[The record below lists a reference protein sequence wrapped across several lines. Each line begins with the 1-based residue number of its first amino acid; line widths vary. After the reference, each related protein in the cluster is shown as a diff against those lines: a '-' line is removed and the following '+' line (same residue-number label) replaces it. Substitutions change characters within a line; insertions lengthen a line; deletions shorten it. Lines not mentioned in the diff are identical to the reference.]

1 MKLSPHVLSHLP
13 YLAALAEAASFTGAA
28 SQMNITQAAMSYQIK
43 SLEEKLNC
51 TLVVRQSGSR
61 LRLTAAGEQLT
72 QEYLFCAKR
81 LEMLLQQ
88 MNHEAGLGTLRIS
101 TPVDFGSLLM
111 PKIIARIKNIA
122 PRLNIELHTSDE
134 VVDLSSSLWDMAIRS
149 VALSDEKLLY
159 SSKICL
165 VCSDKY
171 QIRYGAPK
179 SIPDIKNH
187 IVLLR
192 KNSNH
197 RTWSEL
203 LKAHSLNVDHFE
215 ETMTLGNTIALKEAA
230 KEGLGIAL
238 LPEFV
243 VLEDIVDKKLDVLLP
258 VHTKN
263 MQANFY
269 LSKIQTPQTQSYEK
283 LLFEACNSL
292 AETG

>member
-28 SQMNITQAAMSYQIK
+28 GQMNITQAAMSYQIK

-149 VALSDEKLLY
+149 VALSDEKLIY

-171 QIRYGAPK
+171 QVKYGAPK
-179 SIPDIKNH
+179 SISDIKNH

-192 KNSNH
+192 KNSKH

-203 LKAHSLNVDHFE
+203 LKAQSLTVDHIE

-243 VLEDIVDKKLDVLLP
+243 VREDIIDKKLNVLLP
-258 VHTKN
+258 GHTKK

-283 LLFEACNSL
+283 LLFEACNGLMGTS
-292 AETG
+292 

>member
-28 SQMNITQAAMSYQIK
+28 GQMNITQAAMSYQIK

-122 PRLNIELHTSDE
+122 PRLHIELHTSDE

-149 VALSDEKLLY
+149 AALPDEKLIY

-165 VCSDKY
+165 VSSDKY
-171 QIRYGAPK
+171 QIKYGSPK
-179 SIPDIKNH
+179 SISDIKNH

-192 KNSNH
+192 KNSQH
-197 RTWSEL
+197 RTWSAL
-203 LKAHSLNVDHFE
+203 LKAQSLTVDHLE

-243 VLEDIVDKKLDVLLP
+243 VQEDIADKKLNRLLP
-258 VHTKN
+258 GHTKK

-283 LLFEACNSL
+283 LLFEACNGLMGS
-292 AETG
+292 G